1 MQEIWKPVP
10 GYEGRY
16 DISTFGNVRTV
27 GRFINAPRGRTR
39 WIPERNLSTHI
50 TARGYVQTMFKV
62 GSKNIHQLVHRLVA
76 RAFVP
81 NPSSLPQVNHKDG
94 NKTNNHVE
102 NLEWCTSQENCAH
115 ARREKLY
122 EQARGE
128 RGANAKLTN
137 AQVLVIRRR
146 IANGETHTAISKDY
160 AVNRTV
166 ITRIASGA
174 RWGSV
179 R

>member
-16 DISTFGNVRTV
+16 DISTLGNVRTV

-62 GSKNIHQLVHRLVA
+62 GTKNFHQLVHRLVA
-76 RAFVP
+76 AAFID
-81 NPSSLPQVNHKDG
+81 NPDHRPQVNHIDG
-94 NKTNNHVE
+94 NKLNNCVT
-102 NLEWCTSQENCAH
+102 NLEWCTSAENCAH
-115 ARREKLY
+115 ARRENLY

-128 RGANAKLTN
+128 NGANAKLTN
-137 AQVLVIRRR
+137 ADVLAIRARLR
-146 IANGETHTAISKDY
+146 SGETHKAISLDY
-160 AVNRTV
+160 QVSRTV
-166 ITRIASGA
+166 ITRISNGTRWASI
-174 RWGSV
+174 R
-179 R
+179 